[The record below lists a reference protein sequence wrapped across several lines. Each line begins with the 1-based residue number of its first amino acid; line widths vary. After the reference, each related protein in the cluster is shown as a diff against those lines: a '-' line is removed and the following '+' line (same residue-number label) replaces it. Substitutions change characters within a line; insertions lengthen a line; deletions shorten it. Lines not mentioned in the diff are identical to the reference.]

1 VIGQLALEASFRNQE
16 IGELAKDVLVSVLDK
31 GLIQD
36 LLGK

>member
-1 VIGQLALEASFRNQE
+1 LALEASFRNQE